1 MIDADGDISLP
12 NLNFPEDKLANVIII
27 DKLSCINNLFHGY
40 KKYKQIP
47 IAQKKMK
54 NSIGLDSD
62 LHLPFNSHLA

>member
-54 NSIGLDSD
+54 N
-62 LHLPFNSHLA
+62 